1 MEKVSKS
8 AAKKYIIL
16 WLADDG
22 TQINLGS
29 VTTANP
35 KDALFNEV
43 CRMMVVAPFHFSTT
57 EADENNIR
65 KLIKESPRSQR
76 EHFYAQ
82 VKGQVLSMME
92 AEYKQE
98 SK

>member
-8 AAKKYIIL
+8 AAKRYIIL

-22 TQINLGS
+22 TQMNLGS
-29 VTTANP
+29 VITANP

-43 CRMMVVAPFHFSTT
+43 CRMMVVAPYHFSTT
-57 EADENNIR
+57 NPEENSIR
-65 KLIKESPRSQR
+65 KLIKVSLCSQR
-76 EHFYAQ
+76 EHFY
-82 VKGQVLSMME
+82 VEINGQVLSMME
-92 AEYKQE
+92 ARCKYE